1 MTDNHTNQFGAL
13 AGAIEARL
21 DALRRRLDDRWGN
34 EPIAI
39 AAYHGYGTPERLWL
53 RGRVLE
59 ESRARPAG
67 DADSLWRNLANM
79 YHRFDSDEIPGAHV
93 IARYEGAE
101 QAAVADDEGYF
112 EINLAPPGPP
122 PAGQLWQTVDL
133 ELAAPLRPGQAAV
146 RATGRVLLPSRG
158 AQFGVISDIDDTV
171 IRTDATS
178 LLRMVRS
185 VLLGNARTRLPFP
198 GVAALYRAL
207 HSGAEGPFVNPLF
220 YVSSSP
226 WNIFDLLADS
236 FEFRGIPAGP
246 ILLRDWGFGGAAGLP
261 THHRV
266 HKLAV
271 ITRILDTYPALPFV
285 LLGDSGQ
292 EDPEIYREV
301 VARYPQ
307 RILAIYIRDVTRALL
322 ARGTAIAALADQV
335 RADGSELLLADD
347 SLAVARHASDRGWIA
362 ADELDEIAAAVTHD
376 QQDDGA
382 TVADTGV

>member
-1 MTDNHTNQFGAL
+1 MADHTNRIAAL
-13 AGAIEARL
+13 AGAIEARI
-21 DALRRRLDDRWGN
+21 DALRRRLDDRWGQ
-34 EPIAI
+34 ERITI
-39 AAYHGYGTPERLWL
+39 AAYHGFGTPERLWL

-59 ESRARPAG
+59 ESRARPPS
-67 DADSLWRNLANM
+67 DDDSVWRNLANM
-79 YHRFDSDEIPGAHV
+79 YHRFDSDEIPGAQV
-93 IARYEGAE
+93 IVRCQGAE
-101 QAAVADDEGYF
+101 LAAVADAEGYF
-112 EINLAPPGPP
+112 EIELAPPVPP

-133 ELAAPLRPGQAAV
+133 ELAAPLHPSQAPV
-146 RATGRVLLPSRG
+146 RAVGRVLLPSPG
-158 AQFGVISDIDDTV
+158 AQIGMISDIDDTV

-178 LLRMVRS
+178 LLRMIRS
-185 VLLGNARTRLPFP
+185 VLLANARTRLPFP

-207 HSGAEGPFVNPLF
+207 HSGADGPFVNPLF

-266 HKLAV
+266 HKLAA
-271 ITRILDTYPALPFV
+271 ITRIIDTYPALPFV

-301 VARYPQ
+301 VARYPR
-307 RILAIYIRDVTRALL
+307 RILAIYIRDVTRAVV
-322 ARGTAIAALADQV
+322 ARGAAIAALAEQV

-362 ADELDEIAAAVTHD
+362 AGELDEVAAAVAYE

-382 TVADTGV
+382 TLADTGV